1 MVQTPGPDDVL
12 PALVRRLDGAGHP
25 PLAVL
30 DPTWSTAL
38 RDHAVASLQ
47 LAQSRGDLRA
57 DDIVLFTSG
66 SSGRARGVVRTTA
79 SWVASLDLLTG
90 LTGIGCGDL
99 VWLPLPLSS
108 GLSLYGG
115 FHAGAVGAAVRSD
128 DGALPG
134 DVTAAHLVPGLLE
147 RAVAAAEGGAPQRL
161 CVAVVAGAALH
172 PALRARAEA
181 LGWRVVEYYGAAELS
196 FVGCRTR
203 AGPMRDV
210 PGARTR
216 LDDDGALWV
225 RSPYL
230 ARGYLGADGGAL
242 RRDGA
247 WATVGDR
254 ACPDGDGWRVLG
266 RGDAAVQTGGATV
279 VVEEV
284 EQAVLAVPGVV
295 DVAVLGLPHPHLG
308 QLVAAVVVVR
318 PGVGR
323 ADLDRALRH
332 LPASAR
338 PRRWLAADGLPR
350 TSGGKLARAE
360 VAALAGQLAPLP

>member
-1 MVQTPGPDDVL
+1 MLEAPPPGDL
-12 PALVRRLDGAGHP
+12 LRRLLRRLDGTGHP

-30 DPTWSTAL
+30 DRTWSTAL
-38 RDHAVASLQ
+38 RADAVASLR
-47 LAQSRGDLRA
+47 LAHRRGDLQA
-57 DDIVLFTSG
+57 DDFVVFTSG

-90 LTGIGCGDL
+90 LTGIGRGDV

-115 FHAGAVGAAVRSD
+115 FHAGAVGAGVRSD
-128 DGALPG
+128 DGALPA
-134 DVTAAHLVPGLLE
+134 DVTAAHLVPSLLAC
-147 RAVAAAEGGAPQRL
+147 AVAAAEGGAPQRL
-161 CVAVVAGAALH
+161 RVVVVAGAALD
-172 PALRARAEA
+172 PALRARAET

-196 FVGCRTR
+196 FVGSRTE
-203 AGPMRDV
+203 AGPMQDV
-210 PGARTR
+210 DGARTR
-216 LDDDGALWV
+216 LDDDETLWV

-230 ARGYLGADGGAL
+230 ARGYLLDDGAGAL

-254 ACPDGDGWRVLG
+254 ARPDGRGWQVLG

-284 EQAVLAVPGVV
+284 EQAVLALAGVE
-295 DVAVLGLPHPHLG
+295 DVAVLGLPHAQLG
-308 QLVAAVVVVR
+308 QVVASVVVVR
-318 PGVGR
+318 PGVRR

-332 LPASAR
+332 LPAVAR
-338 PRRWLAADGLPR
+338 PRRWL
-350 TSGGKLARAE
+350 
-360 VAALAGQLAPLP
+360 VAGQLPPLP